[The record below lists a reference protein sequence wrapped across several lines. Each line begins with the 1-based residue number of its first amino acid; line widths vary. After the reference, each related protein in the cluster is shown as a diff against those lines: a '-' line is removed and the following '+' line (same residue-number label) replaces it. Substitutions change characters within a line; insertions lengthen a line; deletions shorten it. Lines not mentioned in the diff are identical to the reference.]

1 VIVVVADFDDGKVIA
16 VVVEGAV
23 VVVVFAV
30 VVFTISDVGRN
41 DLHSL
46 HLRGPIRFQKTHA
59 HETRKKIK
67 GNKEKN

>member
-1 VIVVVADFDDGKVIA
+1 MIVVVADFDDGKVIA
-16 VVVEGAV
+16 VVVEGA

>member
-16 VVVEGAV
+16 VVEDAV
-23 VVVVFAV
+23 VVVLAV